1 MSQPVTVD
9 IPHKQGKEAV
19 RARLEKGVAK
29 LASMIP
35 GGAVTD
41 HRWEG
46 DTLHFTVAAMGQRVV
61 SRLELFDDRVHAVV
75 DLPPL
80 LSLFADKIR
89 AKLAKDGPAL
99 LK

>member
-1 MSQPVTVD
+1 MSQPITVD
-9 IPHKQGKEAV
+9 IPHKHGKEAV
-19 RARLEKGVAK
+19 RARLDKGVSR
-29 LASMIP
+29 LAAMIP

-46 DTLHFTVAAMGQRVV
+46 DTLHFTVTAMGQRIA
-61 SRLELFDDRVHAVV
+61 SRLDLFDDRVHAVV

-89 AKLAKDGPAL
+89 AKLANDGPSL

>member
-1 MSQPVTVD
+1 VSQPIAVD
-9 IPHKQGKEAV
+9 IPHKLGRAAA
-19 RARLEKGVAK
+19 RARLDKGVSK

-35 GGAVTD
+35 GRAVTD

-46 DTLHFTVAAMGQRVV
+46 DTLHFTVAAMGQRIA
-61 SRLELFDDRVHAVV
+61 SRLDVLDDKVRAVV

-89 AKLAKDGPAL
+89 AKLTKDGPSL